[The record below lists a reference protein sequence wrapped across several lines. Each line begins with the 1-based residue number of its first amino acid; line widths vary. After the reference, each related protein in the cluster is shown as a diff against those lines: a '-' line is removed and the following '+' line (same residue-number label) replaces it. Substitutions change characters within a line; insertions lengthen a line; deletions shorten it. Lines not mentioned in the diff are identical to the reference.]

1 MLDRYIIAF
10 FIYSF
15 FGYLCEVTYCS
26 IPKKRFVN
34 RGFLYGPYLPI
45 YGFGGLIVI
54 IFLEP
59 LNSYPVLVFILALL
73 LTSILEYFTSWLLE
87 KLFSVKLW
95 DYSKHRV
102 NINGRVCLLNSTLF
116 GIMGIVL
123 EYIVN
128 PVVSSLIDKIPDTA
142 IHTVSLGIVSLVAV
156 DTTLSVMKMIH
167 FREGLKRIREM
178 RAELNDKL
186 KVLYGEGK
194 AELADELKKRLE
206 ENLEKYRIDFRKRY
220 SRIVKA
226 NPSITARNEEIK
238 AQIAIYTDWLEER
251 RELRK
256 KYKNDLKK
264 IDDEHLDMVRKSKHD

>member
-1 MLDRYIIAF
+1 
-10 FIYSF
+10 
-15 FGYLCEVTYCS
+15 
-26 IPKKRFVN
+26 
-34 RGFLYGPYLPI
+34 
-45 YGFGGLIVI
+45 
-54 IFLEP
+54 
-59 LNSYPVLVFILALL
+59 
-73 LTSILEYFTSWLLE
+73 
-87 KLFSVKLW
+87 
-95 DYSKHRV
+95 
-102 NINGRVCLLNSTLF
+102 
-116 GIMGIVL
+116 MGIVL

-128 PVVSSLIDKIPDTA
+128 PVVSSLIDKIPDAA